1 MMSTTYRE
9 VMMPSVYENNEMRES
24 FIALTDTITRLRL
37 ELRKARSDIGRLQKL
52 NNDLE
57 YENEQL
63 RKYIISLEMN
73 NSIAFNKD

>member
-1 MMSTTYRE
+1 
-9 VMMPSVYENNEMRES
+9 MPSVYENNEMRES

>member
-1 MMSTTYRE
+1 
-9 VMMPSVYENNEMRES
+9 MPSENNELQERVN
-24 FIALTDTITRLRL
+24 ALTDTITKLRL
-37 ELRKARSDIGRLQKL
+37 QLRKARSDIDRFQKF